1 METRSKE
8 EERKR
13 KQVVG
18 ERGAQYGSGPYDA
31 TAPASR
37 MRDLCLRWRVYWVP
51 PWRSYDRVIDLLQGA
66 EAVAGP
72 TFG

>member
-1 METRSKE
+1 MR
-8 EERKR
+8 RKR

-18 ERGAQYGSGPYDA
+18 ERGAKNGSGPYA
-31 TAPASR
+31 APTTASW
-37 MRDLCLRWRVYWVP
+37 MRVLCLRWRVYWVP